1 MEKACIK
8 TYKQVHNDR
17 PDRFYETDYT
27 KDFETQ
33 FRPLPLVEDY
43 HPQYIDAEYGKDPY
57 WDDELYDKRNLQF
70 RNEDYPPTDD
80 EDDPQIEDTKLSRAL
95 IELWQPN
102 SEALLEEIEETQEQ
116 EDFQGP
122 HSLLDET
129 AFLHILVEKQGE
141 PSYVPLSTNLGL
153 KIKRRMLYFPMDFG
167 ELTLDGLIDTGAH
180 SSAIPEADLR
190 KIRLLAPQ
198 SIVKEGPAPSF
209 QIMVANGDLETPKST
224 VELKFEVGD
233 IEFHEI
239 FIVMEKL
246 SSPIIGLMF
255 LQRNHTVLDMR
266 QGILNFPFFSM
277 QLKTAD
283 HKYSNVMEPILN
295 PEDLTIPPNGRT
307 IIPIQSQIYAEN
319 AVTGILQ
326 PSDLLN
332 EENDITFCAAIVTLD
347 EGTTKIHVNNF
358 TDQPFKLKKGMHIAN
373 FSVMTPEQMKH
384 VRPIDPV
391 STWHLL
397 NENEGD
403 AVYYISSLLKANR
416 NNDQYEQYWFPTP
429 ENPGDEESHTP
440 IQKRILRELR
450 NLQEAE
456 KLNPQDNAE
465 SRQKFL
471 SNFDWKDSMLQQHEI
486 KQIEAL
492 LVEFHDIFARH
503 RFDIG
508 MNEEFTVKLTP
519 KDDSPAYSQS
529 LPTPVNLKE
538 DILVELA
545 SLHKYGIITTLPF
558 SKYASPIFAQK
569 KPNGKLRLLV
579 DLRKINNLISDDYI
593 NNNHPVSTLTDAA
606 QHLAGKKLF
615 CKLECSQAYHCLQ
628 MADQRSIEMLA
639 FNFASRTFAYRRLAQ
654 GLSRALSA
662 FSSFMREYLDRVI
675 KADQCAQYV
684 DDIGIAANDAEHLIK
699 NLRAT
704 FECIREAGL
713 KLTMH
718 KCHFGAT
725 EIDFLGRTIT
735 PEGVKPQKERVIQF
749 LEKTKFPK
757 SKKALQRY
765 LGFLN
770 YYRNYI
776 PRLSEK
782 LVPFFQLLK
791 KDEKVLVTTE
801 LIEQFNE
808 INRDLDRC
816 TQLALRQPLP
826 NRQLVLMTDASFT
839 AAGYAILTE
848 DDPNQ
853 KFTSVKKSYAPI
865 AYGSK
870 TFTPSQLKMSIYAK
884 EFLAIYYAFKEFGH
898 IFWGTPKPVIILTDN
913 KSVTRF
919 FQTKIIP
926 PPLWNACDFV
936 IQFNFTIAHIPGK
949 NNTAADYLSRMEMDP
964 TEKLVLKIRADVET
978 QPIEV
983 NVQSAG
989 VSEEEQVF
997 FTEEDNETEEQIWER
1012 KKQSKQGLKVDETV
1026 IQIDAISENVV
1037 EEITNFTQK
1046 LRRTNQILLEQSKDP
1061 ILLHLKAKIQN
1072 EEYSEEILQQDIR
1085 YKHYLNNLDRIV
1097 LKDEIVARQYYDE
1110 TGQIKYHQILLP
1122 KHLLKELLQAIHG
1135 TAHRHPGI
1143 SKMLQEIRQK
1153 YYYPGIAKYVKKW
1166 VEGCETCARD
1176 KRVPNNTITPELL
1189 NLPEWDL
1196 GPEDAMQ
1203 IDLLP
1208 NLPTSGGYQTVMTA
1222 IDVFS
1227 RYLFAYPLIE
1237 ATATN
1242 VAKVIIDI
1250 MTKHSYLPTT
1260 LITDKGSAFTS
1271 TIIAEITQI
1280 LGITLKCAT
1289 TKHPQTIGKL
1299 ERTHASLK
1307 TNLKMASG
1315 EYRRQWHKY
1324 LPLAVL
1330 NYNTT
1335 YHSSIGCEPSK
1346 VFHGRIPYNVLDH
1359 KLGNNPNKNFL
1370 PTTEFAEEVQQRT
1383 QILIDQTKKNIMQSY
1398 LKYKDYYDRKAKA
1411 APLKE
1416 KDYCFVLQPK
1426 ADSQGSKIPFKE
1438 YRWIGPFVIQKVLS
1452 NDNYIVRRLNTN
1464 KTQILHR
1471 IRLKKFVPNA
1481 PLEDKYDGEKLQ
1493 PDNEIVIPQDDL
1505 YSISWEVD
1513 FEYDLFEPRRENW
1526 TDVATRRPTDAEYS
1540 NADNYVTE
1548 NERASN
1554 ESYNERTTDYDVTE
1568 NESFPREN
1576 NSSDEPSPLNET
1588 PNGTENENDVT
1599 NDLKDTANVS
1609 NTGADITVPGISEQ
1623 GNSNENS
1630 SPRGGKYNLRPN
1642 PNPNFTDEYRY

>member
-1 MEKACIK
+1 
-8 TYKQVHNDR
+8 
-17 PDRFYETDYT
+17 
-27 KDFETQ
+27 
-33 FRPLPLVEDY
+33 
-43 HPQYIDAEYGKDPY
+43 
-57 WDDELYDKRNLQF
+57 
-70 RNEDYPPTDD
+70 
-80 EDDPQIEDTKLSRAL
+80 
-95 IELWQPN
+95 
-102 SEALLEEIEETQEQ
+102 
-116 EDFQGP
+116 
-122 HSLLDET
+122 
-129 AFLHILVEKQGE
+129 
-141 PSYVPLSTNLGL
+141 
-153 KIKRRMLYFPMDFG
+153 
-167 ELTLDGLIDTGAH
+167 
-180 SSAIPEADLR
+180 
-190 KIRLLAPQ
+190 
-198 SIVKEGPAPSF
+198 
-209 QIMVANGDLETPKST
+209 
-224 VELKFEVGD
+224 
-233 IEFHEI
+233 
-239 FIVMEKL
+239 
-246 SSPIIGLMF
+246 
-255 LQRNHTVLDMR
+255 
-266 QGILNFPFFSM
+266 
-277 QLKTAD
+277 
-283 HKYSNVMEPILN
+283 
-295 PEDLTIPPNGRT
+295 
-307 IIPIQSQIYAEN
+307 
-319 AVTGILQ
+319 
-326 PSDLLN
+326 
-332 EENDITFCAAIVTLD
+332 
-347 EGTTKIHVNNF
+347 
-358 TDQPFKLKKGMHIAN
+358 
-373 FSVMTPEQMKH
+373 
-384 VRPIDPV
+384 
-391 STWHLL
+391 
-397 NENEGD
+397 
-403 AVYYISSLLKANR
+403 
-416 NNDQYEQYWFPTP
+416 
-429 ENPGDEESHTP
+429 
-440 IQKRILRELR
+440 
-450 NLQEAE
+450 
-456 KLNPQDNAE
+456 
-465 SRQKFL
+465 
-471 SNFDWKDSMLQQHEI
+471 
-486 KQIEAL
+486 
-492 LVEFHDIFARH
+492 
-503 RFDIG
+503 
-508 MNEEFTVKLTP
+508 
-519 KDDSPAYSQS
+519 
-529 LPTPVNLKE
+529 
-538 DILVELA
+538 
-545 SLHKYGIITTLPF
+545 
-558 SKYASPIFAQK
+558 
-569 KPNGKLRLLV
+569 
-579 DLRKINNLISDDYI
+579 
-593 NNNHPVSTLTDAA
+593 
-606 QHLAGKKLF
+606 
-615 CKLECSQAYHCLQ
+615 

-699 NLRAT
+699 NFRAT

-725 EIDFLGRTIT
+725 EIDFLGKTIT
-735 PEGVKPQKERVIQF
+735 PEGVKPQKEAITNF

-757 SKKALQRY
+757 SKKDLQRY

-791 KDEKVLVTTE
+791 KDEKVLMTSE

-808 INRDLDRC
+808 INRELDRC
-816 TQLALRQPLP
+816 SQLALRQPLP

-839 AAGYAILTE
+839 AAGYTILTE

-870 TFTPSQLKMSIYAK
+870 TFIPSQLKMSIYAK

-949 NNTAADYLSRMEMDP
+949 NKTAADYLSRMEIDP

-997 FTEEDNETEEQIWER
+997 FTEEDNETEERIWER
-1012 KKQSKQGLKVDETV
+1012 KRQSKTGLKVAETA

-1046 LRRTNQILLEQSKDP
+1046 LRRTNQKLLEQSKGP
-1061 ILLHLKAKIQN
+1061 ILLQLKAKIQN

-1085 YKHYLNNLDRIV
+1085 HRHYLDNLDRIV
-1097 LKDEIVARQYYDE
+1097 LKDEIVTRKYYDQ

-1153 YYYPGIAKYVKKW
+1153 YYYPGIAKHVKKW

-1315 EYRRQWHKY
+1315 KYRRQWHKY

-1346 VFHGRIPYNVLDH
+1346 VFHGRIPFNVLDH
-1359 KLGNNPNKNFL
+1359 KLRNNPNKNFL

-1411 APLKE
+1411 APLEE

-1426 ADSQGSKIPFKE
+1426 ADNQASKIPFRE
-1438 YRWIGPFVIQKVLS
+1438 YRWIGPFVVQTVLS
-1452 NDNYIVRRLNTN
+1452 NDNYIVRRLNTK

-1471 IRLKKFVPNA
+1471 IRLKKFAPNA
-1481 PLEDKYDGEKLQ
+1481 PLEDKYDGEKIQ
-1493 PDNEIVIPQDDL
+1493 PDNEFVVPQDDL
-1505 YSISWEVD
+1505 YTISWEVD
-1513 FEYDLFEPRRENW
+1513 FEYELFEPRKDDW
-1526 TDVATRRPTDAEYS
+1526 TDVATGRPTDTEDGS
-1540 NADNYVTE
+1540 VENYVIE
-1548 NERASN
+1548 NERGSASENEGHSERSN
-1554 ESYNERTTDYDVTE
+1554 EDDVNE
-1568 NESFPREN
+1568 NETRTQSR
-1576 NSSDEPSPLNET
+1576 NSRDVSSPWDEKTNST
-1588 PNGTENENDVT
+1588 QNENDVT
-1599 NDLKDTANVS
+1599 NDLQDAGNVS
-1609 NTGADITVPGISEQ
+1609 NRGADITVPGISEKE
-1623 GNSNENS
+1623 NSEENS
-1630 SPRGGKYNLRPN
+1630 SPRGGRYNLRPN
-1642 PNPNFTDEYRY
+1642 PNPNFTEEYRY